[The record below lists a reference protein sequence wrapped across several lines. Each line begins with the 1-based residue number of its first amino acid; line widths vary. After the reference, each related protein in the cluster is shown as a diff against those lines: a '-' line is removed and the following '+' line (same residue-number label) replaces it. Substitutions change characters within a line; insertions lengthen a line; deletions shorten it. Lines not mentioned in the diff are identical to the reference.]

1 MIERNVAMAILGA
14 LPDDK
19 ILKALQVAGVA
30 PAAMGGG
37 MDGLAMGG
45 EPGAMGNEGNK
56 ITPWSEREVTYA
68 GGADRP
74 SLIDRMWAKPGLM
87 NAQQPVQ
94 GGSLE
99 DDGSG
104 AYLQTGG
111 M

>member
-1 MIERNVAMAILGA
+1 MIERKIAMAILGA

-37 MDGLAMGG
+37 MAGLAMAPMGG
-45 EPGAMGNEGNK
+45 DSNK
-56 ITPWSEREVTYA
+56 ITPWSQREVTYA

-87 NAQQPVQ
+87 NAQAPVE
-94 GGSLE
+94 GGTLE
-99 DDGSG
+99 DDGSDI
-104 AYLQTGG
+104 YLQTGG